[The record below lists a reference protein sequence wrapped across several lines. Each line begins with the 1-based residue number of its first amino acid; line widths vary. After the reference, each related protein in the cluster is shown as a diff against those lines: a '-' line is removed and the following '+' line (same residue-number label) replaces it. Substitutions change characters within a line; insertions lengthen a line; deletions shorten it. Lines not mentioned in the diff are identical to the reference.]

1 LSERGCPALKFESMH
16 APAIL
21 TDQAAFKIPESWERV
36 RSRLH
41 IEITDAGLKT
51 LEREVNQQAYAL
63 YGLTPEKIKIVEGAA
78 TEH

>member
-1 LSERGCPALKFESMH
+1 M
-16 APAIL
+16 
-21 TDQAAFKIPESWERV
+21 
-36 RSRLH
+36 
-41 IEITDAGLKT
+41 DAGLKA